1 MSSKKV
7 CVKKSI
13 ILALEKLREVLVVSS
28 NQDGE
33 KAKPKR
39 ALIKIMINNS
49 VQKPTRKLR
58 PLHTYA
64 TNKLFLFTEIN
75 AFKKENQMDVC
86 GLVSY
91 QRVVCM
97 DNYITFV

>member
-13 ILALEKLREVLVVSS
+13 ILALEKLREVLVVST

-75 AFKKENQMDVC
+75 AFELSPKSMVFRYNLRIFYHEK
-86 GLVSY
+86 SS
-91 QRVVCM
+91 
-97 DNYITFV
+97 I